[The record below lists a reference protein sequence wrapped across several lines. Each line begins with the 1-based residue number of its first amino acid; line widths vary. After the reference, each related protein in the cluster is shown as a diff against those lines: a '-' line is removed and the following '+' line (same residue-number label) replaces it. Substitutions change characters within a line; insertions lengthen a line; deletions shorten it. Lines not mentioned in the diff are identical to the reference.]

1 MQISEIRTIL
11 GDTQITSDGQHHDL
25 LSVPLNVLT
34 AVIIGVIAFSEVV
47 VAVTYYIWR
56 EFGLVPCWW
65 SSCVM
70 KEPYFSGDD

>member
-1 MQISEIRTIL
+1 MQISEIRNIL

-47 VAVTYYIWR
+47 VAVLTYYIWR
-56 EFGLVPCWW
+56 EFGSVPYW

-70 KEPYFSGDD
+70 RKP